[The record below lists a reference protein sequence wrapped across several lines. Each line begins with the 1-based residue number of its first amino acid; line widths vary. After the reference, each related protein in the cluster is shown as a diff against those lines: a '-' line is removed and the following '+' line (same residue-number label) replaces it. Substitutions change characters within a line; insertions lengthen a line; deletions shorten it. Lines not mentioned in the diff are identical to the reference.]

1 MPASPVPQE
10 HNDARAVRL
19 AIEPLHGDPV
29 DTGEVV
35 DGLRVWRAMTVDPSF
50 RASVPK
56 GAPPLRPGTYS
67 ARVRIGLRSG
77 GIDGPQL
84 YLPDA
89 AGHYAEERSAQMAVA
104 DADVYG
110 ASFMLEHAA
119 HHIRFDPSRVPC
131 EFTCEALELTLVAPK
146 PAESAGSVL
155 RRSGARLRSLF
166 SRPLRAA
173 ADLGLA
179 TLSRNRKKR
188 VLAGIDR
195 NGVGLEI
202 GPSHDPIAPKREGF
216 NVHVID
222 HASREELLVKYE
234 KHGLALDRIEDVDFV
249 WHGESY
255 LELTGHAHYYDW
267 IIASHLI
274 EHTPDLIAF
283 LADCDSILKDNGVLS
298 LVIPDKRFVF
308 DRFRPITG
316 LARVIDAH
324 LAGNKIH
331 SAGAAAEYFLNVA
344 SKAHQLGWTEN
355 TRGGYN
361 FIHDAQYARD
371 MIREVREKGSYL
383 DIHNWCFT
391 PHSFRLIVNDL
402 HALGYT
408 RLREVEFHP
417 TEGCEF
423 YVTLGRHGAGP
434 GMSRLDLL
442 RAVDAELAAVVD

>member
-1 MPASPVPQE
+1 MPASPAPRE
-10 HNDARAVRL
+10 ENDARTVRL
-19 AIEPLHGDPV
+19 TIEPMHGDPAEI
-29 DTGEVV
+29 GQS
-35 DGLRVWRAMTVDPSF
+35 DGMRVWEAVTDDPSF
-50 RASVPK
+50 AARIPK
-56 GAPPLRPGTYS
+56 GTPLLRAGWYS
-67 ARVRIGLRSG
+67 ARVRMHLRG
-77 GIDGPQL
+77 GEIEAPQV

-89 AGHYAEERSAQMAVA
+89 AGHYSEEHSVRMAGVAGIYSATFLLPDPA
-104 DADVYG
+104 DHV
-110 ASFMLEHAA
+110 
-119 HHIRFDPSRVPC
+119 RFDPSRRAC
-131 EFTCEALELTLVAPK
+131 EFTCDALELTLLAPAK
-146 PAESAGSVL
+146 PVERAGSVL
-155 RRSGARLRSLF
+155 RRSRARLRALF
-166 SRPLRAA
+166 AKPLRIAQGA
-173 ADLGLA
+173 NIGS
-179 TLSRNRKKR
+179 LSRNRKRR

-202 GPSHDPIAPKREGF
+202 GPSHDPIAPKRDGF

-234 KHGLALDRIEDVDFV
+234 KHGLALDRIEEVDFV

-255 LELTGHAHYYDW
+255 LELTKHPHYYDW

-283 LADCDSILKDNGVLS
+283 LVDCDSILKDEGVLS
-298 LVIPDKRFVF
+298 LVIPDKRFSF

-324 LAGNKIH
+324 FGAQRIH
-331 SAGAAAEYFLNVA
+331 TAGAVAEYFLNVA
-344 SKAHQLGWTEN
+344 SKSHQLAWTES
-355 TRGGYN
+355 TRGEYG

-371 MIREVREKGSYL
+371 MIREVRDKGSYL

-402 HALGYT
+402 HVLGFT
-408 RLREVEFHP
+408 NLREVDFHS

-434 GMSRLDLL
+434 GLSRLDLL
-442 RAVDAELAAVVD
+442 RAVDAELAAVLD

>member
-1 MPASPVPQE
+1 MPASPAPRE
-10 HNDARAVRL
+10 ENDARTVRL
-19 AIEPLHGDPV
+19 TLEPMHGDP
-29 DTGEVV
+29 DEIGHS
-35 DGLRVWRAMTVDPSF
+35 DGMRVWQAMTDDPSF
-50 RASVPK
+50 NARVPA
-56 GAPPLRPGTYS
+56 GAPPLRAGWYS
-67 ARVRIGLRSG
+67 ARVRMDLKSG
-77 GIDGPQL
+77 EIHAPQV

-89 AGHYAEERSAQMAVA
+89 AGQYSEERSAQMAGRGGIYNA
-104 DADVYG
+104 NFLLPHPTD
-110 ASFMLEHAA
+110 
-119 HHIRFDPSRVPC
+119 HIRFDPSRLPC
-131 EFTCEALELTLVAPK
+131 EFTCEVLELTLVAPAR
-146 PAESAGSVL
+146 PAQRAGSVL

-166 SRPLRAA
+166 SRPLRMAQGA
-173 ADLGLA
+173 GLV
-179 TLSRNRKKR
+179 TLSRSRKKR

-202 GPSHDPIAPKREGF
+202 GPSHDPIAPKRDGF

-234 KHGLALDRIEDVDFV
+234 QHNLALDRIEEVDFV

-255 LELTGHAHYYDW
+255 LELTKRPHYYDW

-283 LADCDSILKDNGVLS
+283 LVDCDSILKDNGVLS

-324 LAGNKIH
+324 FGAQRIH
-331 SAGAAAEYFLNVA
+331 SAGSVAEYFLNVA
-344 SKAHQLGWTEN
+344 SKSHQLGWTEG
-355 TRGGYN
+355 TRGEYG
-361 FIHDAQYARD
+361 FIHEAQYARD

-402 HALGYT
+402 HLLGFIN
-408 RLREVEFHP
+408 LREVEFHS

-442 RAVDAELAAVVD
+442 RAVDAEQAAVLD